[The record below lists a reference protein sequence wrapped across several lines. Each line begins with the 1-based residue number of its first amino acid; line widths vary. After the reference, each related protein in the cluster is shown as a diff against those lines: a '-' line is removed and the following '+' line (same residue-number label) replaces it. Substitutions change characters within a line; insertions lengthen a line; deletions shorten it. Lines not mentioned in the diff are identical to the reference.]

1 MNTPRLAKASR
12 FVCAL
17 AAGAALSGCATY
29 GPAYPAYPAYA
40 APVAAYPAA
49 PYYGYAY
56 GDPYYDYY
64 GYGPGYFGPALALD
78 FRFHDRGYRGG
89 PGYYHGYL
97 NRGHAWTG
105 PRTGGGHWGGGHWA
119 GGPRGG
125 GGRAFGGG
133 GGGFGGGHGHR

>member
-1 MNTPRLAKASR
+1 MHTPTLATASR

-40 APVAAYPAA
+40 AAPVAAYPAA
-49 PYYGYAY
+49 PYYAY

-64 GYGPGYFGPALALD
+64 GPGYYGSGLALD
-78 FRFHDRGYRGG
+78 FRFHDRGYRGYRG
-89 PGYYHGYL
+89 PGYYHGYG

-105 PRTGGGHWGGGHWA
+105 PRAGGHWGGAPRLGGGGHWGGA
-119 GGPRGG
+119 PRGG
-125 GGRAFGGG
+125 GAR
-133 GGGFGGGHGHR
+133 GGFGGGGHGHR